1 MCLENT
7 NRLFRQANLVN
18 KFTNVC
24 TIFYYPGRSEFAVL
38 ANAVHTPSLGV
49 FNMGSRF
56 GEHIVSCYYYFF
68 FQSYCTQTVSHFVQ
82 EMVHTK
88 NIRYITNYT
97 VHIVS
102 ATLYLVW
109 HTAAPR
115 PPVKYNAFNN
125 NYSAESR
132 QGQLYALLAR
142 TRSRSV
148 IT

>member
-18 KFTNVC
+18 EFANVC
-24 TIFYYPGRSEFAVL
+24 TIFDYPGPSEFAVL

-49 FNMGSRF
+49 FNMGSRL
-56 GEHIVSCYYYFF
+56 GEHIVSCYYFY
-68 FQSYCTQTVSHFVQ
+68 SVVLYANSITLCTRNGPHQKHQVYN
-82 EMVHTK
+82 K
-88 NIRYITNYT
+88 
-97 VHIVS
+97 
-102 ATLYLVW
+102 LYGTHCQRHVVFRVAQLR
-109 HTAAPR
+109 R

-132 QGQLYALLAR
+132 QGQLYALLAS
-142 TRSRSV
+142 TRSRSL

>member
-18 KFTNVC
+18 KFANVC
-24 TIFYYPGRSEFAVL
+24 TIFDYPGRSEFAVL

-49 FNMGSRF
+49 FNMGSRL

-68 FQSYCTQTVSHFVQ
+68 SVVLYANSITLCTGNGPHQ
-82 EMVHTK
+82 

-142 TRSRSV
+142 TRSRAV

>member
-18 KFTNVC
+18 EVANVC
-24 TIFYYPGRSEFAVL
+24 TICDYPGRSEFAVL

-49 FNMGSRF
+49 FNMGSQL

-68 FQSYCTQTVSHFVQ
+68 SVVLYANSITLCTRNGPHQKHQVYNKLYGTHCQRHVVSRVAQ
-82 EMVHTK
+82 L
-88 NIRYITNYT
+88 R
-97 VHIVS
+97 
-102 ATLYLVW
+102 
-109 HTAAPR
+109 R

-142 TRSRSV
+142 TRSRSL